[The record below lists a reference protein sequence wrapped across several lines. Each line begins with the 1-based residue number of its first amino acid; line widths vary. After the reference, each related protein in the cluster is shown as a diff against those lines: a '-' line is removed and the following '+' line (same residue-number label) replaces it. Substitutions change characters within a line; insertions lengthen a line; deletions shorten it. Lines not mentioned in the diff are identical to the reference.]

1 MSRNSKNT
9 NIDRM
14 PKNNYRFWVGA
25 AVHVRVKKLAKYMQI
40 LSKTH
45 PSNPPSTHKTT

>member
-9 NIDRM
+9 NLHQLSEN
-14 PKNNYRFWVGA
+14 KYRFWVGA
-25 AVHVRVKKLAKYMQI
+25 AEYVRVKNLAKCMQI

-45 PSNPPSTHKTT
+45 LPNPPSTHKST